1 MLTFKSIK
9 TILFSASIL
18 LGTSILVAQNLESKI
33 DALVS
38 KQFSSNDS
46 GISILVAKDGTA
58 IYQKAFGLSNITE
71 EKPMTTKHVFEIGSI
86 TKQFT
91 AIGILMLEEQG
102 KLKVTDTITKYIPDY
117 PMGTQAITIHHLLN
131 HTSGI
136 KSYTSMPGLLNFAK
150 KDVTPTKLIN
160 YFKNHPM
167 DFLPGEKY
175 KYNNSGYILLGHI
188 IEVVTNQSYEDF
200 IEKNIFETLGMQ
212 SSYYGHKSENIL
224 NRTKGYSQKN
234 GAYED
239 AELISMTIPY
249 AAGSLMSTSSDLLKW
264 NNALINNTLI
274 SKASYDKATNGSY
287 LNNGEHI
294 QYGYGLQKGN
304 VNGSIS
310 IEHGGAIFGFKS
322 MGIYLPEEKV
332 YVIALSN
339 CDCQS
344 PTLLTRKIAAVA
356 IDKPFPEIEDAIVL
370 NKEQLQ
376 KWTGAY
382 QFDEKDIRHV
392 SVENDNLFIQ
402 KEGKQKKRLY
412 SLSENTFFF
421 EAGFPKCKFSIKENN
436 KKSLKII
443 NGKNTKI
450 AEEIEKAPPVEKKEI
465 EVTAEI
471 LKQYVGVYELA
482 PTFSIT
488 VTLEDNKLYGQA
500 TNQPKFRL
508 FAKNE
513 TTFFLKVVEASIGF
527 NFDENKAVESLTLHQ
542 NGTHIGK
549 KIK

>member
-9 TILFSASIL
+9 TILFSAFIL

-117 PMGTQAITIHHLLN
+117 PMGTQVITIHHLLN

-150 KDVTPTKLIN
+150 KDVTPTELIN

-167 DFLPGEKY
+167 DFLPGEEY

-200 IEKNIFETLGMQ
+200 IEKNIFEPLGMR
-212 SSYYGHKSENIL
+212 SSYYGHKSEKIL
-224 NRTKGYSQKN
+224 NRAKGYSQKN
-234 GAYED
+234 GEYKD

-294 QYGYGLQKGN
+294 QYGYGLQEGN

-356 IDKPFPEIEDAIVL
+356 INKPFSEIEDAIVL

-376 KWTGAY
+376 KWVGAY

-392 SVENDNLFIQ
+392 SVENDTLFIQ

-412 SLSENTFFF
+412 PLSEDTFFF
-421 EAGFPKCKFSIKENN
+421 EAGFPKCKFSIKENS

-465 EVTAEI
+465 EVAAEI

-527 NFDENKAVESLTLHQ
+527 NFDENKAIESLTLHQ